1 MVGWRP
7 EETGAG
13 AGTGAA
19 GSPHWRRWRATGAG
33 AGSGWTGAGPS
44 CTCHHAGSEAS
55 TSGEGGGRSRVPE
68 RGAPP
73 RWRAAR
79 ARPPCAARGARWRAP
94 APACASGPSPR
105 RRWTPSTRGRMGDGR
120 FRDGFGSADP
130 RDGTRVRACEGGTTA
145 SAIGMPT
152 TVGRGG
158 ERDVRTTTRR
168 AAGPSGT
175 SNASREREARAPRAT
190 GRPRRLRRLGARRSD
205 GHRSRAS
212 ERGTIVWTPRRTH
225 LASLG
230 GRAYLV
236 RRYHRAGDDRGRHGA
251 VVVVLR
257 ARVARSRVS
266 SRGARVM
273 RSRPRLPRSLTRRAI
288 GHNSGKAP
296 PRTIAI
302 LIFSAEGGRG

>member
-1 MVGWRP
+1 MGRAPPGLGSPWWDGDRRRRARGRARGRRARP
-7 EETGAG
+7 TGGAG
-13 AGTGAA
+13 G
-19 GSPHWRRWRATGAG
+19 RRGRARGRV
-33 AGSGWTGAGPS
+33 GPARGRRAPATTPGLRRR
-44 CTCHHAGSEAS
+44 CR
-55 TSGEGGGRSRVPE
+55 GEGGGRSRVPE

-94 APACASGPSPR
+94 APACASAPSPR

-175 SNASREREARAPRAT
+175 SNASRECEARAPRAT

-212 ERGTIVWTPRRTH
+212 ERGNHRLDSETNAPCEPWRPCVSRPPVSPRR
-225 LASLG
+225 
-230 GRAYLV
+230 
-236 RRYHRAGDDRGRHGA
+236 
-251 VVVVLR
+251 
-257 ARVARSRVS
+257 
-266 SRGARVM
+266 
-273 RSRPRLPRSLTRRAI
+273 
-288 GHNSGKAP
+288 
-296 PRTIAI
+296 
-302 LIFSAEGGRG
+302 

>member
-1 MVGWRP
+1 MGAS
-7 EETGAG
+7 ETGSGRQIRETAREFG
-13 AGTGAA
+13 RARGGRPRAPS
-19 GSPHWRRWRATGAG
+19 GCPRR
-33 AGSGWTGAGPS
+33 
-44 CTCHHAGSEAS
+44 
-55 TSGEGGGRSRVPE
+55 SGEGASATSGRP
-68 RGAPP
+68 RGAPRDRQAP
-73 RWRAAR
+73 RTRHVSARRARRARLDAPGASGGSAR
-79 ARPPCAARGARWRAP
+79 A
-94 APACASGPSPR
+94 
-105 RRWTPSTRGRMGDGR
+105 GRMGTGHE
-120 FRDGFGSADP
+120 P
-130 RDGTRVRACEGGTTA
+130 RKG
-145 SAIGMPT
+145 
-152 TVGRGG
+152 
-158 ERDVRTTTRR
+158 
-168 AAGPSGT
+168 
-175 SNASREREARAPRAT
+175 
-190 GRPRRLRRLGARRSD
+190 
-205 GHRSRAS
+205 
-212 ERGTIVWTPRRTH
+212 GTIVWTPRRTH